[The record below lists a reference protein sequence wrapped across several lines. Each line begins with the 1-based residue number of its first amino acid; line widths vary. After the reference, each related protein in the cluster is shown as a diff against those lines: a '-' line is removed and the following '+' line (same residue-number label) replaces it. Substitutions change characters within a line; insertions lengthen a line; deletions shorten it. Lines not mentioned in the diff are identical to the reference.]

1 MIARRYFR
9 WNVKWMEW
17 IQKDGKTILSGFF
30 LPIRRFDNT
39 FNGLINSRYVYVEK
53 RKTYF
58 MKEKRKKESLS
69 LSLCPRCDSLSGWLR
84 RNKTWKIK
92 HLVNRFSSRWR
103 DRASSLL
110 GRRFANLAF
119 MPLRL
124 LVFRHFKLF
133 FFSRFI

>member
-69 LSLCPRCDSLSGWLR
+69 LFLCPRCDSLSGWLR

-92 HLVNRFSSRWR
+92 HLVNRFSS
-103 DRASSLL
+103 
-110 GRRFANLAF
+110 
-119 MPLRL
+119 
-124 LVFRHFKLF
+124 
-133 FFSRFI
+133 SRGEMER

>member
-30 LPIRRFDNT
+30 LPIRRFDNA
-39 FNGLINSRYVYVEK
+39 FNGLINSRYVVRGKRKGLLYEREEK
-53 RKTYF
+53 RK
-58 MKEKRKKESLS
+58 ERRGISLS

-92 HLVNRFSSRWR
+92 HLVNRFSSCRGEMER
-103 DRASSLL
+103 
-110 GRRFANLAF
+110 
-119 MPLRL
+119 
-124 LVFRHFKLF
+124 
-133 FFSRFI
+133 